1 MERKKHR
8 KPLSWYLPKILVY
21 AILLLFVF
29 IAVMPL
35 VVMWVNAF
43 RPKLEVGMLD
53 PFSIPESVT
62 FDNII
67 KAWTVG
73 RMSTYMKNSILVAV
87 PRVLVVLLLSSM
99 AGFAFGKL
107 RWKGRNAFFS
117 YILVGMMIPIQA
129 MIIPI
134 FYNLQG
140 MGLINSL
147 WSMILPYFGISMPF
161 ACFMMRSFYR
171 DLPDEVMEAARID
184 GCNKFRMWWHI
195 MMPLTKPA
203 LVSLLI
209 FEFMWSWNDYLLPS
223 LMVFNDAFRT
233 MPLGL
238 NYFRGEYTSDQT
250 LIAAGVTICTVP
262 IILVYT
268 AFQRTFVDGITAGA
282 VKG

>member
-1 MERKKHR
+1 MENKKRK
-8 KPLSWYLPKILVY
+8 KPLSWYLPRIIVY
-21 AILLLFVF
+21 AVLLLFVLV
-29 IAVMPL
+29 AVMPL
-35 VVMWVNAF
+35 IWMWMNAL
-43 RPKLEVGMLD
+43 RPKLDVGMVD
-53 PFSIPESVT
+53 PFSLPERLT
-62 FDNII
+62 FENLI

-73 RMSTYMKNSILVAV
+73 RMNIYMKNSVLVAV
-87 PRVLVVLLLSSM
+87 PRVLVVLLISSM

-107 RWKGRNAFFS
+107 RWKGRGAFFS
-117 YILVGMMIPIQA
+117 YILFGMMIPIQA
-129 MIIPI
+129 MIIPV

-147 WSMILPYFGISMPF
+147 WALILPYFGISMPF

-171 DLPDEVMEAARID
+171 DLPDEVVESARID
-184 GCNKFRMWWHI
+184 GCNKFRIWANI

-209 FEFMWSWNDYLLPS
+209 FEFMWSWNDYLLPT
-223 LMVFNDAFRT
+223 LMIFKDAFRT

-238 NYFRGEYTSDQT
+238 NYFRGEYVMDQT

-262 IILVYT
+262 IIIVYT
-268 AFQRTFVDGITAGA
+268 IFQRSFVEGITAGA